1 MLQRYSTLVPWSTL
15 PSVLVTIAPLLIG
28 AAVHSL
34 KNEKELQTLKQIIL
48 YVKMA
53 VLITAGFPKV
63 GRIAPLGA
71 ILVS

>member
-15 PSVLVTIAPLLIG
+15 LPAVTLDVTMAPLLID

-34 KNEKELQTLKQIIL
+34 KQKELQTLKQLIL

-53 VLITAGFPKV
+53 VLITQ
-63 GRIAPLGA
+63 I
-71 ILVS
+71 IC